1 MQVRETPPFAPVL
14 MESTRAIGYSLE
26 AAIAD
31 IIDNSIAAKAG
42 KVQLF
47 FFPVDDAYVC
57 ILDNGSGM
65 DDAQID
71 VAMQYGS
78 KSPTDMRDASDLGR
92 YGLGLKTASLS
103 QCRVLTVVSKQG
115 NTIIGRR
122 WDLDYVIE
130 TGKWSLL
137 VLDEDDLEKVPHIA
151 DLKEQENGTLV
162 VWQNLDRLLMGE
174 VDYEKSL
181 GRKMDDVRQHLGLV
195 FHRYLSGEA
204 GIKRLEILFNGVKI
218 KAADPFLLKKST
230 QAMDTETLII
240 RGKKIL
246 VKPYIL
252 PHISKMTEEE
262 KNQLGGKEGIRK
274 QQGFYVYRN
283 KRLLIWGTWFR
294 MMRQGDLSKLA
305 RVMVDIPNDL
315 DDLWTL
321 DIKKSHARPALHLGV
336 SLRSFRSEKLAEFV
350 KLLLDNEP
358 SAAAAVY
365 SELSIHYPIILTR
378 DLDKAK
384 EWIRKKARGTER
396 YGLLASSEG
405 KRLRGIGIWVPSV
418 INHVGWFLNE
428 KDNVDSP
435 YFLEVAASEFK
446 VQGLEIDYSILAWDA
461 DLRRSGEGFDY
472 FKFRGTRWNHVN
484 NMQQQKY
491 LKNAYRVL
499 MTRARQG
506 MIIFVPSGTDPED
519 DPTRDSAYYD
529 DIYKYLR
536 SCGIKE
542 LM

>member
-1 MQVRETPPFAPVL
+1 
-14 MESTRAIGYSLE
+14 
-26 AAIAD
+26 
-31 IIDNSIAAKAG
+31 
-42 KVQLF
+42 
-47 FFPVDDAYVC
+47 
-57 ILDNGSGM
+57 
-65 DDAQID
+65 
-71 VAMQYGS
+71 
-78 KSPTDMRDASDLGR
+78 MRDASDLGR

-115 NTIIGRR
+115 NTVIGRR

-130 TGKWSLL
+130 TGTWSLL
-137 VLDEDDLEKVPHIA
+137 VLDEDDLEQVPHIT

-204 GIKRLEILFNGVKI
+204 GIKRLEIFFNGVKI

-262 KNQLGGKEGIRK
+262 KNQLCGKEGIRK

-321 DIKKSHARPALHLGV
+321 DIKKSYVGQCLSDQRTQ
-336 SLRSFRSEKLAEFV
+336 
-350 KLLLDNEP
+350 
-358 SAAAAVY
+358 SAAYA
-365 SELSIHYPIILTR
+365 
-378 DLDKAK
+378 
-384 EWIRKKARGTER
+384 
-396 YGLLASSEG
+396 
-405 KRLRGIGIWVPSV
+405 
-418 INHVGWFLNE
+418 
-428 KDNVDSP
+428 
-435 YFLEVAASEFK
+435 
-446 VQGLEIDYSILAWDA
+446 
-461 DLRRSGEGFDY
+461 
-472 FKFRGTRWNHVN
+472 
-484 NMQQQKY
+484 
-491 LKNAYRVL
+491 
-499 MTRARQG
+499 
-506 MIIFVPSGTDPED
+506 
-519 DPTRDSAYYD
+519 AYY
-529 DIYKYLR
+529 
-536 SCGIKE
+536 
-542 LM
+542 